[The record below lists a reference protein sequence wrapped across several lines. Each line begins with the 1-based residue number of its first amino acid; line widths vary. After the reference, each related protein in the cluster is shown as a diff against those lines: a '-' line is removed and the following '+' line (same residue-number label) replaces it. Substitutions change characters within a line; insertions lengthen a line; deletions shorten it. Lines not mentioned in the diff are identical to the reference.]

1 MEKLIKGI
9 KIASKIAEV
18 ILAISVIGDVVEKY
32 GGKNKSAK
40 VEADVSKEEASD
52 TKEQHLMDHQKQVDV
67 LITLL
72 EVTVSLLKGYKKVR
86 SLFNKAKK

>member
-40 VEADVSKEEASD
+40 VEASD

-72 EVTVSLLKGYKKVR
+72 EVTASLLKGYKKVR

>member
-32 GGKNKSAK
+32 GRKNKSAK
-40 VEADVSKEEASD
+40 VETDVSKEEASD
-52 TKEQHLMDHQKQVDV
+52 TKE
-67 LITLL
+67 
-72 EVTVSLLKGYKKVR
+72 
-86 SLFNKAKK
+86 

>member
-32 GGKNKSAK
+32 GGKIKSTK
-40 VEADVSKEEASD
+40 VEGDVSKEEASE
-52 TKEQHLMDHQKQVDV
+52 TSRCFNHL
-67 LITLL
+67 I
-72 EVTVSLLKGYKKVR
+72 R
-86 SLFNKAKK
+86 SNCFIIEGL